1 MRSWEVSVA
10 QSLLPHQSPTHPVL
24 SLASMVGWGLGMSTI
39 WLQLGWGNI
48 WGPGQLGPSGSWSLG
63 WGSF

>member
-10 QSLLPHQSPTHPVL
+10 HSLFPHTPP
-24 SLASMVGWGLGMSTI
+24 SLASVVGRGLGTSAI
-39 WLQLGWGNI
+39 WSLLGWGNI

-63 WGSF
+63 WDGF